1 LLAKTAG
8 FAGFSYE
15 ITTLI
20 TVWFLVRVQAG
31 PPTDYFGFV
40 LARLFSFFGSL
51 VGFGQA
57 KVPQLA
63 FV

>member
-1 LLAKTAG
+1 M
-8 FAGFSYE
+8 
-15 ITTLI
+15 
-20 TVWFLVRVQAG
+20 
-31 PPTDYFGFV
+31 DYFGFV